1 MPSRHGRPGSFVF
14 PSVFLYKTRLNV
26 LAAIAGVVT
35 GASIGYCLLCVFAA
49 RRFAGEQQHSTPVLS
64 ELPAV
69 SILKPLKGSDPE
81 MYESFR
87 SHCVQDY
94 RGYEILFGVH
104 DQNDPAIALVDRLKR
119 EFPDRDIHL
128 AYCEKRLGANGK
140 VSVLAQLAKIAKH
153 EVLVVNDSD
162 IRVAPGYLRTIV
174 SELLK
179 PDVGLVTCLY
189 RGIPARTIG
198 SRLESLGISTD
209 FVPGVLVA
217 QQIEGGLSFGLGSTL
232 TLRRETLAAIGGFEV
247 IADFLGDDYE
257 LGKRTTELGLK
268 VKLSTSTVETFLPAY
283 DFSGFLLHQLRWAR
297 TIRASRPAGYFGLVL
312 TYTLSWGIL
321 CLLLARGALWAWG
334 LLALAVLMRLLVSIV
349 TGVSVTRER
358 RIWRGLWLLPLRDIM
373 AVAVWIGGMWG
384 RKIFWRGEE
393 FILEGGRLRRA
404 GD

>member
-1 MPSRHGRPGSFVF
+1 
-14 PSVFLYKTRLNV
+14 
-26 LAAIAGVVT
+26 
-35 GASIGYCLLCVFAA
+35 
-49 RRFAGEQQHSTPVLS
+49 
-64 ELPAV
+64 
-69 SILKPLKGSDPE
+69 

-128 AYCEKRLGANGK
+128 VYCEKRLGANGK

-189 RGIPARTIG
+189 RGIPARTLG
-198 SRLESLGISTD
+198 SRLESLGISTE

-334 LLALAVLMRLLVSIV
+334 FLALAVLMRLLVSIV

-358 RIWRGLWLLPLRDIM
+358 RVWRGLWLLPLRDIM

-384 RKIFWRGEE
+384 RKILWRGEE